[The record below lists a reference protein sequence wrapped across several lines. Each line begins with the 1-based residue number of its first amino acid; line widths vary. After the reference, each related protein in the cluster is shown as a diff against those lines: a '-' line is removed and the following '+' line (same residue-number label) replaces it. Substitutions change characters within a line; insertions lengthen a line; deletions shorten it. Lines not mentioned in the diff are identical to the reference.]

1 MSRLIIVAGA
11 SGAGKTFMLSELS
24 KYRND
29 IVPIK
34 KYTTRG
40 PRKNE
45 TEDETIDL
53 HLSCSSSMMKECD
66 YPYNYNGH
74 KYGIK
79 KNEINPFFIATKI
92 L

>member
-24 KYRND
+24 TYRND

-45 TEDETIDL
+45 PKDETIDL
-53 HLSCSSSMMKECD
+53 HLNCSNSKIQKCD
-66 YPYNYNGH
+66 YTYHFNGH
-74 KYGIK
+74 TYGIK
-79 KNEINPFFIATKI
+79 KREIDYQLHNKKI
-92 L
+92 Q